1 MRRPAVSPVDGERQV
16 TRRRS
21 REPGQESS
29 SWRRTM
35 NNNDGIQCGHGVL
48 TRQMAREMMTIK
60 EKEDQAQEEE
70 VVVVEPIKDDEHGE
84 EIVKAV
90 EEMEKEVVKA
100 MEEVEKEVVKD
111 MEEKD
116 GVVEAVEEDVEV
128 VKAME
133 EVEKEVVKDMEEK
146 DGVVEVVKGME
157 DEVMEGM
164 EKEEEE
170 EEEENKEDNVVDLT
184 GLEGEVEVKVEV
196 EMKETENVS
205 SPAPAPQAVE
215 KNEENDLGLG
225 LSHLGWSP
233 WESPLEQ
240 AVWFDWDF
248 RSGLGYRFVDPDN
261 PSHDYDVYWDDDLW
275 NAPFDYFPRNPKS

>member
-1 MRRPAVSPVDGERQV
+1 MSPVDGERQV

-21 REPGQESS
+21 KEPGQGSS

-60 EKEDQAQEEE
+60 AAQEEE
-70 VVVVEPIKDDEHGE
+70 VVVVEPIMDDEHEE

-128 VKAME
+128 VKGME
-133 EVEKEVVKDMEEK
+133 E
-146 DGVVEVVKGME
+146 
-157 DEVMEGM
+157 EVMEGM

-205 SPAPAPQAVE
+205 SLTPQAVE

-261 PSHDYDVYWDDDLW
+261 PSHDYDDVYWDDDLW
-275 NAPFDYFPRNPKS
+275 NAPFDYFPRNPKP

>member
-1 MRRPAVSPVDGERQV
+1 MRRPAVSPVDGERQA

-21 REPGQESS
+21 KEPGQGSS

-70 VVVVEPIKDDEHGE
+70 VVVVEPIKDDEHEE

-128 VKAME
+128 VKGME
-133 EVEKEVVKDMEEK
+133 EEVI
-146 DGVVEVVKGME
+146 
-157 DEVMEGM
+157 EGM
-164 EKEEEE
+164 EE

-205 SPAPAPQAVE
+205 SLAPQAVE

-233 WESPLEQ
+233 WESALEQ

-261 PSHDYDVYWDDDLW
+261 PSHDYDDVYWDDDLW
-275 NAPFDYFPRNPKS
+275 NAPFDYFPRNPKP